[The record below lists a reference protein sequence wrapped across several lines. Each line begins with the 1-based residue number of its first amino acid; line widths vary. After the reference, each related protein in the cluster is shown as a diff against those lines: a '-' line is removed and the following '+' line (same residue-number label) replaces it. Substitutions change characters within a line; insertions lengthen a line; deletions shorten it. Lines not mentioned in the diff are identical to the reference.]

1 MMRITKLEDYLYLV
15 DLETAG
21 IENFIASYILRG
33 EKTAIIETGPTSS
46 IPNLLLS
53 LKQLSVKLEDVAYV
67 ALSHIHLDHGGGAG
81 ALIKHLPK
89 AKIIVH
95 PRGAP
100 HLINPEKLW
109 EQSKAVLGE
118 ITKIYGA
125 PEPVPKERI
134 TPAVDGAT
142 IDVGNGVAI
151 KIVETLGHAS
161 HHLCYYEPLSNGIF
175 TGDAAGIYLNTLDVI
190 VPTTP
195 TPFYLNV
202 ALNSIN
208 ELIRLKPKF
217 LYYSHFGRAENAIE
231 KLQTYAGQIRLWE
244 SIARQGVENG
254 DTFEAIKE
262 RIIERDDAVKKSLK
276 YLTAHPILSET
287 TLKES
292 LEGFIDFVKKEK
304 SLTK

>member
-1 MMRITKLEDYLYLV
+1 MQITRIEDYLYLV

-21 IENFIASYILRG
+21 IKNFIASYILKG

-46 IPNLLLS
+46 IPNLLLG
-53 LKQLSVKLEDVAYV
+53 LKKLNIKPEEVAYV

-81 ALIKHLPK
+81 TLIRHLPR
-89 AKIIVH
+89 AKVIVH

-125 PEPVPKERI
+125 PEPVPEGRV

-142 IDVGNGVAI
+142 IDVGNGIALKV
-151 KIVETLGHAS
+151 VETLGHAS
-161 HHLCYYEPLSNGIF
+161 HHVCYYEPLSNGIF
-175 TGDAAGIYLNTLDVI
+175 TGDAAGIYLNKFDVI

-202 ALNSIN
+202 ALDS
-208 ELIRLKPKF
+208 LDKMMRLKPKF
-217 LYYSHFGRAENAIE
+217 LYYSHFGKAEEAIE
-231 KLQTYAGQIRLWE
+231 KLQTYVRQIRLWE

-254 DTFEAIKE
+254 DSFETIRK
-262 RIIERDDAVKKSLK
+262 RIIERDDAVKKTLEH
-276 YLTAHPILSET
+276 LATHPILSET
-287 TLKES
+287 TLGES
-292 LEGFIDFVKKEK
+292 LEGFINFVKKEK
-304 SLTK
+304 SLLK

>member
-1 MMRITKLEDYLYLV
+1 MRVTRLEDYLYLV
-15 DLETAG
+15 DLEPAG
-21 IENFIASYILRG
+21 IENFIASYILKG

-46 IPNLLLS
+46 ISNLLLS
-53 LKQLSVKLEDVAYV
+53 LKQLGIKPEDVAYI

-81 ALIKHLPK
+81 TLIKHLPK

-125 PEPVPKERI
+125 PEPVPKERV
-134 TPAVDGAT
+134 TPAVDDTT
-142 IDVGNGVAI
+142 IDVGNDVAI

-161 HHLCYYEPLSNGIF
+161 HHLCYYDPLSNGIF

-195 TPFYLNV
+195 APFYLNV

-208 ELIRLKPKF
+208 ALIRLKPKF
-217 LYYSHFGRAENAIE
+217 LYYSHFGKAENAIE
-231 KLQTYAGQIRLWE
+231 KLQTYARQIRLWE

-254 DTFEAIKE
+254 DTLEAIKE
-262 RIIERDDAVKKSLK
+262 SIIERDDAVKRALK
-276 YLTAHPILSET
+276 YLTTHPILSET

-292 LEGFIDFVKKEK
+292 LEGFIDFVRKERV
-304 SLTK
+304 STS

>member
-1 MMRITKLEDYLYLV
+1 MRITKLEDYLYLV

>member
-1 MMRITKLEDYLYLV
+1 MMRVTRLEDYLYLV
-15 DLETAG
+15 DLEPAG
-21 IENFIASYILRG
+21 IENFIASYILKG

-46 IPNLLLS
+46 ISNLLLS
-53 LKQLSVKLEDVAYV
+53 LKQLGIKPEDVAYI

-81 ALIKHLPK
+81 TLIKHLPK

-125 PEPVPKERI
+125 PEPVPKERV
-134 TPAVDGAT
+134 TPAVDDTT
-142 IDVGNGVAI
+142 IDVGNDVAI

-161 HHLCYYEPLSNGIF
+161 HHLCYYDPLSNGIF

-195 TPFYLNV
+195 APFYLNV

-208 ELIRLKPKF
+208 ALIRLKPKF
-217 LYYSHFGRAENAIE
+217 LYYSHFGKAENAIE
-231 KLQTYAGQIRLWE
+231 KLQTYARQIRLWE

-254 DTFEAIKE
+254 DTLEAIKE
-262 RIIERDDAVKKSLK
+262 SIIERDDAVKRALK
-276 YLTAHPILSET
+276 YLTTHPILSET

-292 LEGFIDFVKKEK
+292 LEGFIDFVRKERV
-304 SLTK
+304 STS